1 MTMDDLLKNIY
12 SSSPQPQPRP
22 PPTASSDAH
31 AQFLGASISHE
42 GSFSLPKDVANKS
55 VDEVWKEIV
64 AGGGGDQRQEGQLEE
79 MTLEDFLTKAGAVR
93 EEDVR
98 GVVNQV
104 GLGAGVYPVDPVVIN
119 GGGSQFP
126 TFGNNGNVDHQ
137 RLVVVPAGGGAMR
150 GKRRAVEEPPLD
162 KATQQKQR
170 RMIKNRES
178 AARSRERK
186 QAYTVE
192 LESMVSHLEEE
203 NARLLREEAELN
215 KERFKQTSSFHGMVN
230 VFVVDAVSIIEAIG
244 NNCKNQAGTEVGND
258 LTASKLMVLVLFQSL
273 LSLPCH
279 AMPVCLTKCQG
290 TPNPPFPF

>member
-1 MTMDDLLKNIY
+1 MA
-12 SSSPQPQPRP
+12 SSK
-22 PPTASSDAH
+22 PTASSDAH
-31 AQFLGASISHE
+31 AQFLGASISRE

-93 EEDVR
+93 EEDV
-98 GVVNQV
+98 GEVVNQV
-104 GLGAGVYPVDPVVIN
+104 GVGAGVYPADPVVIN

-126 TFGNNGNVDHQ
+126 AFGNNGNVYHQ
-137 RLVVVPAGGGAMR
+137 PLVVVPAGGGAMR

-215 KERFKQTSSFHGMVN
+215 RRGLSRYVTLFNLSIQLHYMMMLVPIDDTLRLTLTQLMKNLIPVMEKQRPRRVIRRVHSM
-230 VFVVDAVSIIEAIG
+230 EK
-244 NNCKNQAGTEVGND
+244 C
-258 LTASKLMVLVLFQSL
+258 TAAAPYLFS
-273 LSLPCH
+273 
-279 AMPVCLTKCQG
+279 CQFSVH
-290 TPNPPFPF
+290 N

>member
-1 MTMDDLLKNIY
+1 MAPSKVITTTSRTNPDMPRQPSLCSSLSTLLADLQNQSQNCLGSMTMDDLLKNIY
-12 SSSPQPQPRP
+12 SSTPPQP
-22 PPTASSDAH
+22 TISSDAH
-31 AQFLGASISHE
+31 AQFIGASISRE
-42 GSFSLPKDVANKS
+42 GSFSLPKDLASKS

-64 AGGGGDQRQEGQLEE
+64 AGGGGDQRRESLLEE

-93 EEDVR
+93 EEDVG

-104 GLGAGVYPVDPVVIN
+104 GVGAGIYPVDPVVID

-126 TFGNNGNVDHQ
+126 AFGNNSNFDHQ

-150 GKRRAVEEPPLD
+150 GKRRAVEEPSLD
-162 KATQQKQR
+162 KATQRKQR

-215 KERFKQTSSFHGMVN
+215 KERFKQLMKNLIPVMEKQRPRR
-230 VFVVDAVSIIEAIG
+230 VVRRVHSMEW
-244 NNCKNQAGTEVGND
+244 
-258 LTASKLMVLVLFQSL
+258 
-273 LSLPCH
+273 
-279 AMPVCLTKCQG
+279 
-290 TPNPPFPF
+290 